1 MTGISDGLKVGLEVE
16 GARVGLLVGLI
27 VGERVV
33 GKSEGVI
40 VEYVGALVLKVGESE
55 GTVLEV
61 GKYVDDDG
69 GSLSV
74 GS

>member
-1 MTGISDGLKVGLEVE
+1 MVLEV
-16 GARVGLLVGLI
+16 GP
-27 VGERVV
+27 
-33 GKSEGVI
+33 
-40 VEYVGALVLKVGESE
+40 LVLKVGKSE

-74 GS
+74 GSSVLVGDDVSVGSSVSVGDDVSVGSLVR

>member
-1 MTGISDGLKVGLEVE
+1 M
-16 GARVGLLVGLI
+16 
-27 VGERVV
+27 V
-33 GKSEGVI
+33 GKSEGDDCRVGII
-40 VEYVGALVLKVGESE
+40 VDEVGVRVGALVLKVGKSE

-74 GS
+74 GSSVLVGDDFSVGSLVR